1 MADDPSTSGYAH
13 LAAITDTALVN
24 DAFNKPGDAISEQK
38 QRENVREFLAKG
50 LVWLLAATLAVG
62 FLLIAFQHLTGVPP
76 ADIRTFFELIF
87 GPLVALVS
95 AATGFYFG
103 STRGPQDRS

>member
-1 MADDPSTSGYAH
+1 MDPSTSGYEH
-13 LAAITDTALVN
+13 LPAITTTALVS
-24 DAFNKPGDAISEQK
+24 DVLNKPDEAISETK
-38 QRENVREFLAKG
+38 QRENVREFLTRG
-50 LVWLLAATLAVG
+50 LVMLLGATLGIG

-103 STRGPQDRS
+103 STKGP